1 MRGALEGLRREERG
15 TEKSD
20 ALSFFFPQKV
30 MHSIDR
36 KSKKTFFFFPS
47 ILQPREEKNKPCS
60 LPRARERR
68 SLTLLLL
75 AAAAAAEDADA
86 APSAPP
92 LLRPRLLPR
101 RRRKR
106 RKSRLPLPLLL

>member
-1 MRGALEGLRREERG
+1 MRCL
-15 TEKSD
+15 
-20 ALSFFFPQKV
+20 FFFLKKLCIQSIENQK
-30 MHSIDR
+30 
-36 KSKKTFFFFPS
+36 KPFFFFPS